1 MPDFPPRKS
10 DGFDAFVA
18 GSDQIWSPYIPDSNG
33 AMFLCFAES
42 VKRVSLSASISA
54 PELPMA
60 KKSAYRERLAAFDFI
75 SVREKN
81 AARLIKECAGLD
93 AEVLIDPTLMLD
105 AADWDKLAEAPAAL
119 LPRRYALKYFLGSDS
134 PKVAM
139 FDEYC
144 KRAGLEV
151 VDLLGDPRF
160 FACGPSEFIYL
171 IRNSSLVAT
180 DSYHGSIFTLLYRKP
195 LLMFERAGSQF
206 DMSDRFDTL
215 AEKLGLGNW
224 REANWNYL
232 ESGEP
237 KSFDVEDKLRIERA
251 KFDSF
256 LNRSLFSKS
265 RKEIVYHG

>member
-1 MPDFPPRKS
+1 
-10 DGFDAFVA
+10 
-18 GSDQIWSPYIPDSNG
+18 
-33 AMFLCFAES
+33 MFLCFAES
-42 VKRVSLSASISA
+42 VKKVSLSASISA
-54 PELPMA
+54 PELPME
-60 KKSAYRERLAAFDFI
+60 KKIAYRERLAAFDFI

-105 AADWDKLAEAPAAL
+105 AADWDKLAEAPAVL